1 MGWLCAMVFP
11 VQQGLFKFDVI
22 DYCAILGVS
31 VDADASTIRQRYLKI
46 AYRLHPDTC
55 KAETQS
61 EKQRAN
67 DLLSQF
73 VNPAYEQ
80 LSKEVSRQ
88 EFHLIL
94 TQISKDLPKALARM
108 TLVSEVAKKLAQSTI
123 NVDLAYNKL
132 LQSLAVDQYK
142 TLDLIYQKIAQ
153 ISELNLV
160 YLSLIE
166 GKDRKK
172 VAQSASVLAS
182 VDSHSKSTAVQAIPH
197 QEEPNQSLEEL
208 PISLYI
214 RRAQNYLERNNSSQ
228 AILELKDALKID
240 PSDTIC
246 HALIGLAYLKQNQV
260 SMAKVH
266 INHAWNANP
275 NDAVVRKSKEA
286 LDQVLPSSPATTD
299 KKGKKNSSEN
309 SSSFRTIFGGKKNS
323 AK

>member
-11 VQQGLFKFDVI
+11 VQQGLFKFEVT
-22 DYCAILGVS
+22 DYYAILGVS
-31 VDADASTIRQRYLKI
+31 VDADVSAIRERYLKI

-67 DLLSQF
+67 ELLSKL

-80 LSKEVSRQ
+80 LSKEISRQ
-88 EFHLIL
+88 EFRLIL
-94 TQISKDLPKALARM
+94 TQVSKNLPKALAQM
-108 TLVSEVAKKLAQSTI
+108 TLASEVAKKLAQSTT

-153 ISELNLV
+153 LSELNLV
-160 YLSLIE
+160 YISLIE
-166 GKDRKK
+166 GKNRKLI
-172 VAQSASVLAS
+172 AQSGSVIPAAN
-182 VDSHSKSTAVQAIPH
+182 STSNEANPQ
-197 QEEPNQSLEEL
+197 
-208 PISLYI
+208 PISEESPITLYI
-214 RRAQNYLERNNSSQ
+214 RRAQNYLDRNNSSQ

-240 PSDTIC
+240 PSDTTC
-246 HALIGLAYLKQNQV
+246 HALLGLAYLKQNQV

-275 NDAVVRKSKEA
+275 HDAIVRKSKEA
-286 LDQVLPSSPATTD
+286 LDQVISASSTTTD
-299 KKGKKNSSEN
+299 IKNKKNSTEN
-309 SSSFRTIFGGKKNS
+309 SSSFWTIFGGKKNS